1 MVNVLLGFHFAIEM
15 YIMYNFSTVIAILTL
30 LMFVLFC
37 FVLFFF
43 RLPTKQW
50 KRQEEQ
56 FLNWGKK

>member
-1 MVNVLLGFHFAIEM
+1 
-15 YIMYNFSTVIAILTL
+15 MYNFSTVIAILTL